1 MASAEEE
8 WELIN
13 FNLNQQ
19 NEVLVSQNDSLKA
32 RNEQLRC
39 CACASES
46 CKPL

>member
-32 RNEQLRC
+32 RNEQLR
-39 CACASES
+39 
-46 CKPL
+46 